1 MNSNKAIWTP
11 ENGAL
16 LQQLR
21 INANID
27 IGTLAQRNMV
37 SRIQVVQL
45 EEGGDSA
52 FYSPEIKLQVG
63 KKLLGFFGHTLKPR
77 IALRSEPPLTEE
89 PTSFITSAETDALE
103 VKDSVIESEKVD
115 PPSTQPVTETPDP
128 VAPRFRP
135 VQRKAL
141 ILVLIVLVL
150 WLFQFLFPNTFV
162 WRDFSLDK
170 PVKAEA
176 PDPNQT
182 VAAVAPVVTAEKP
195 LPLPEPTSQ
204 ATSQTDNL
212 PKPMANVG
220 SDSSVAATQLQPM
233 SETAKKCTWQDT
245 DIELQAPSPK
255 KPAEYVYLIAS
266 KDVFVCVMD
275 GKERVAS
282 ILLKKDEGR
291 SIYGPAPFKINSTE
305 FANLKVFFQGQSI
318 LIPDENARQIKL
330 TAAAL
335 NR

>member
-77 IALRSEPPLTEE
+77 IASRSEPPLTEE
-89 PTSFITSAETDALE
+89 TTSFVNSAEPTALE
-103 VKDSVIESEKVD
+103 VKDFVSESENID
-115 PPSTQPVTETPDP
+115 PPSSQPVNESPNP

-135 VQRKAL
+135 VQRNAL
-141 ILVLIVLVL
+141 ILVLVVLVF
-150 WLFQFLFPNTFV
+150 WLLQFLFPNTLAL
-162 WRDFSLDK
+162 RDTPLDK
-170 PVKAEA
+170 PVQVEA
-176 PDPNQT
+176 RDPQQT
-182 VAAVAPVVTAEKP
+182 VAAVAPVVMAEKP

-220 SDSSVAATQLQPM
+220 SDSSVASTQSQPM

-318 LIPDENARQIKL
+318 LIPNENTRQIKL
-330 TAAAL
+330 TAVAL